1 MSNLNSVFDTPRGW
15 PRGSALEAS
24 FEPKTGSTLV
34 EGAVVTGENRQLA
47 DAVVLKMVDD
57 SLVTA
62 PTLTAADKGKAYHV
76 AGVGGVWSVFT
87 IGDIVEWD
95 GTAWALVLAG
105 SGGTPV
111 GPPDGTRVVA
121 SATPGAGASFLADA
135 EKTLVFSTG
144 TPGSWAAA
152 ETPDDGA
159 RIYISDGVYAGLY
172 YQYSGTHPAG
182 SWVKAAAQKRAAEVM
197 DALTSG
203 TKASTPK
210 DEAWVVIQG
219 NDQWDSQFTGMVTCL
234 KLQSGCTFKLQ
245 HDDANTLVPGTK
257 VEANAGA
264 LEAYTSKWPLGLVV
278 WSNGTA
284 GSGGQIAVAT
294 Y

>member
-24 FEPKTGSTLV
+24 FEPKTGSTLI

-47 DAVVLKMVDD
+47 DAAVLKIVDD

-62 PTLTAADKGKAYHV
+62 PTLAAADKGKAYHV
-76 AGVGGVWSVFT
+76 AGVGGAWSGFT

-111 GPPDGTRVVA
+111 GPPDGTRAVVVSA
-121 SATPGAGASFLADA
+121 SAAGSFAGDEEKVVVFTTGA
-135 EKTLVFSTG
+135 
-144 TPGSWAAA
+144 PGSWAVAS
-152 ETPDDGA
+152 TPADGE
-159 RIYISDGVYAGLY
+159 RIYITDGVYTGLY
-172 YQYSGTHPAG
+172 YQYSGTHAAG
-182 SWVKAAAQKRAAEVM
+182 AWVKAAVQKRAAEVM

-219 NDQWDSQFTGMVTCL
+219 NDQWDSAFVGVVTCL

-264 LEAYTSKWPLGLVV
+264 LQAYTSKWPLGIVV
-278 WSNGTA
+278 WSNSTA
-284 GSGGQIAVAT
+284 GSDGQIAVAT